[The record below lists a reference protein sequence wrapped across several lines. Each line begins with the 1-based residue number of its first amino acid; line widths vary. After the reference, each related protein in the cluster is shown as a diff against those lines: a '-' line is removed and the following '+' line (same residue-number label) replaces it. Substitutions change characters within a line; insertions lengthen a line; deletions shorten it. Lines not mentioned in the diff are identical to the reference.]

1 MSNKD
6 VIDALKKAKINDK
19 KVELDKYGSWAV
31 YKDVNNAK
39 ELSDDEKN
47 KGNFPK
53 LSDEELSEKIKP
65 QYMLV
70 GLSVSK
76 RGTLNDSSWENFH
89 DIRTG
94 SNDNR
99 MKKMISDNESCGG
112 YITDI
117 IKFPDDPDDTNKENK
132 SSNHIYSRI
141 INSCKNYEKNSY
153 DCRTLKFS
161 IEAFQYELK
170 TIKPKKIIFFGRDA
184 FNLFKKGLKK
194 ELLNVPDS
202 NNVKVK
208 EIAHF
213 SLRRKKCIM
222 DSYKHEWHTID
233 EVRNM
238 SMDEF

>member
-6 VIDALKKAKINDK
+6 VIDDLKKAKINDK

-47 KGNFPK
+47 KGIFPK

-117 IKFPDDPDDTNKENK
+117 IKFPDDTNKENK

-170 TIKPKKIIFFGRDA
+170 TIKPKK
-184 FNLFKKGLKK
+184 LFSLVEMLLTYSKKDLKK
-194 ELLNVPDS
+194 
-202 NNVKVK
+202 
-208 EIAHF
+208 
-213 SLRRKKCIM
+213 
-222 DSYKHEWHTID
+222 SY
-233 EVRNM
+233 
-238 SMDEF
+238 